1 MKLRVL
7 TSVAAAAVL
16 AAGLS
21 ACQKKAD
28 ESANTGNVADS
39 AVVETTNTTTTT
51 TTDMGN
57 AAMGNEAAPVD
68 GNAAMGNAAGNM

>member
-21 ACQKKAD
+21 ACQKKAED
-28 ESANTGNVADS
+28 TANAGNVADS
-39 AVVETTNTTTTT
+39 AAVVETTNTTTTT
-51 TTDMGN
+51 TTEMGN
-57 AAMGNEAAPVD
+57 TAGNVEA
-68 GNAAMGNAAGNM
+68 GNAMAGNAPAGNM